1 MKKAIETFDLTKRY
15 NGKGGCENI
24 CLSVNEGQV
33 FSLLGPNG
41 AGKSTCIKTLLGLL
55 KADSGEAF
63 LLGEPISNINMRK
76 RIGFLPELFKYQDWM
91 TGSDLLKYHA
101 KLAYVAKEDIPKMT
115 ASAAEIAGIS
125 AALGKRIGSYS
136 KGMQQRIGI
145 ATALVANPDLVF
157 LDEPTSAL
165 DPIGRL
171 QVREMIKHLKNE
183 GKTVFL
189 NSHLLSEVEMVS
201 DQVAFIRQGRT
212 IAAGDMRELLGED
225 VKLAVRAQ
233 GIDDVTFGMIQDK
246 WANAQLLDWGI
257 EIPLSSD
264 NDVPQIVSALCAHG
278 ARIYEVNIGKLTLE
292 ELFVR
297 LMDEDGKREVEL
309 QC

>member
-1 MKKAIETFDLTKRY
+1 MSKAIETFNLTKKY

-24 CLSVNEGQV
+24 CLSVDEGQV

-55 KADSGEAF
+55 QADSGEAF
-63 LLGEPISNINMRK
+63 LLGEPISNIAMRK

-91 TGSDLLKYHA
+91 TGHDLLKYHA
-101 KLAYVAKEDIPKMT
+101 KLARISKHEIPKM
-115 ASAAEIAGIS
+115 AGYAAELAGIS
-125 AALGKRIGSYS
+125 AALNKRIGSYS

-145 ATALVANPDLVF
+145 ATALVSNPDLVF

-165 DPIGRL
+165 DPIGRR
-171 QVREMIKHLKNE
+171 QVREMIKHLKDA

-212 IAAGDMRELLGED
+212 IAAGSMTELLGED
-225 VKLAVRAQ
+225 VKLAIRAK
-233 GIDDVTFGMIQDK
+233 GVSDEIFKALCGK
-246 WANAQLLDWGI
+246 WSNSKMLEWGL
-257 EIPLSSD
+257 EVPLAKEE
-264 NDVPQIVSALCAHG
+264 DVPEIVSALCAEG
-278 ARIYEVNIGKLTLE
+278 ARVYEVNIGRLTLE

-297 LMDEDGKREVEL
+297 LMDDDGAGEAKAK
-309 QC
+309 C

>member
-1 MKKAIETFDLTKRY
+1 MKKAIETFNLTKKY

-24 CLSVNEGQV
+24 CLSIDEGQV

-55 KADSGEAF
+55 QADSGEAF
-63 LLGEPISNINMRK
+63 LLGEPISNISVRK

-91 TGSDLLKYHA
+91 TGNDLLKYHA
-101 KLAYVAKEDIPKMT
+101 KLARLAKQDIPKMT
-115 ASAAEIAGIS
+115 AYAAELAGIS
-125 AALGKRIGSYS
+125 AALDKRIGSYS

-145 ATALVANPDLVF
+145 ATALVSNPDLVF

-165 DPIGRL
+165 DPIGRR
-171 QVREMIKHLKNE
+171 QVREMIKHLKDE

-212 IAAGDMRELLGED
+212 IAAGNMSELLGED
-225 VKLAVRAQ
+225 VKLAIRAKGIVSETFNIVR
-233 GIDDVTFGMIQDK
+233 DR
-246 WANAQLLDWGI
+246 WANCKLMDWGI
-257 EIPLSSD
+257 EVPLPCED
-264 NDVPQIVSALCAHG
+264 DVPEIVSALCSNG
-278 ARIYEVNIGKLTLE
+278 ARIYEVNVGRLTLE

-297 LMDEDGKREVEL
+297 LMDDDGKREVEPK
-309 QC
+309 C